1 LNLKKLH
8 DSTTLADKILF
19 LTLIVLSLSGIIF
32 IREVLPK
39 SQSVRVEVDGKLL
52 YLLPLDKNRIISVDG
67 PIGKTYIEIYD
78 HRVRITGSPCQNK
91 LCIQQGWMKSG
102 AIVCLPN
109 RVIVTIGNSD
119 ETKPI
124 DAST

>member
-1 LNLKKLH
+1 M
-8 DSTTLADKILF
+8 
-19 LTLIVLSLSGIIF
+19 IVLSLSGIVF

-39 SQSVRVEVDGKLL
+39 NQSARVEVDGKLV
-52 YLLPLDKNRIISVDG
+52 YILPLDKNRIISVDG
-67 PIGKTYIEIYD
+67 PIGKTYIEIHD

-91 LCIQQGWMKSG
+91 LCIKQGWMASG

-109 RVIVTIGNSD
+109 RVIVTIGNSG